1 MSTRKSGTFRQVN
14 ASNAGSTRSGVPHRT
29 RCRSWWCHCGS
40 ASWTPVT
47 RRVSLA
53 NLRAVV
59 YRALV
64 PVILVAHF
72 TFLAY
77 VVLGGFLAWRW
88 PRAIWPHLAA
98 IVWAVLIV
106 ANAVS
111 CPLTWAEN
119 WARQHGGQSGYDRGF
134 IDTYVTGVLYP
145 ARYLVQM
152 RLLAALVVLVSWL
165 GWWYRR
171 RRQARRALRT

>member
-1 MSTRKSGTFRQVN
+1 M
-14 ASNAGSTRSGVPHRT
+14 
-29 RCRSWWCHCGS
+29 
-40 ASWTPVT
+40 
-47 RRVSLA
+47 
-53 NLRAVV
+53 V
-59 YRALV
+59 YRVLV

-77 VVLGGFLAWRW
+77 VVLGGFPAWRW

-98 IVWAVLIV
+98 IGWAILIV
-106 ANAVS
+106 ANAVD

-119 WARQHGGQSGYDRGF
+119 WARGHAGTGYDRGF

-145 ARYLVQM
+145 SRYLVQM
-152 RLLAALVVLVSWL
+152 RLLVALVVLISWL

-171 RRQARRALRT
+171 RRILIPPPR